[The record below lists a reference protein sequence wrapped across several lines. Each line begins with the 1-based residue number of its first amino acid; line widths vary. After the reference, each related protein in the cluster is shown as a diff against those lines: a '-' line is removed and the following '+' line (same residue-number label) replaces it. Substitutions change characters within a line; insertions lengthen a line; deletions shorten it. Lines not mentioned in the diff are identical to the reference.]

1 MNVKSNI
8 RTSLLSRRLDL
19 SSTELTKKSKFIQST
34 LINSVL
40 FQRAKII
47 GCYLPIKNEVITNNL
62 IECAINGSKIIAVPK
77 VKEDMM
83 VFQDFSPTDQL
94 RKNKFG
100 ILENKGRVVRPNE
113 FDLIICPALA
123 VDLNGNRIGY
133 GQGYYDRYLL
143 KASNAKFIA
152 LIFDF
157 QLLDERVIAEPH
169 DVSMHYLCNENEL
182 TQTK

>member
-1 MNVKSNI
+1 
-8 RTSLLSRRLDL
+8 
-19 SSTELTKKSKFIQST
+19 
-34 LINSVL
+34 
-40 FQRAKII
+40 
-47 GCYLPIKNEVITNNL
+47 
-62 IECAINGSKIIAVPK
+62 
-77 VKEDMM
+77 M
-83 VFQDFSPTDQL
+83 VFQDFSSTDQL

-143 KASNAKFIA
+143 KAYNAKFIA

-169 DVSMHYLCNENEL
+169 DVRMHYLCNENEL